1 MRLGEVVDRTATT
14 IPLPDTSS
22 GVSRREVFLVAEIHS
37 IHEDHPRWN
46 RSVAV
51 YLRSTGGSFEVVGIE
66 RESDPPN
73 AVM

>member
-1 MRLGEVVDRTATT
+1 M
-14 IPLPDTSS
+14 
-22 GVSRREVFLVAEIHS
+22 
-37 IHEDHPRWN
+37 WN